1 MGSCDLMEKDQTST
15 ITQREGGFKTS
26 TADVPMADLEETLA
40 LVREI
45 HERGLENATMPEVAR
60 GTGFAHASSTPF
72 ARKIAAARHFG
83 LLGPRRAE
91 LTELAHQ
98 YLRPTEE
105 GAARNALRAAIYS
118 VPEYVRLI
126 EQYENK
132 KVNHMML
139 KNWFAKKFSLQD
151 HAASVCARS
160 FVQSLRFGG
169 LIAADEILRSG
180 VTLEDS
186 VGQKS
191 QDPVR
196 QVPIEENSNVGPG
209 EQRFVLPLDRSGT
222 RKFVAISPS
231 TITSTELKRIQ
242 DWLSFQLIVEDVQP
256 ES

>member
-1 MGSCDLMEKDQTST
+1 MEKDLTNAT
-15 ITQREGGFKTS
+15 TQREGGFKTS
-26 TADVPMADLEETLA
+26 TAEVPMADLEETLA

-45 HERGLENATMPEVAR
+45 HEKGLENATMPEVAK

-105 GAARNALRAAIYS
+105 DAARKALRSAIYS
-118 VPEYVRLI
+118 VGEYVRLI

-132 KVNHMML
+132 RVNQTML
-139 KNWFAKKFSLQD
+139 TNWFAKNFSVQD
-151 HAASVCARS
+151 QAASICARS
-160 FVQSLRFGG
+160 FIQSLRFGG
-169 LIAADEILRSG
+169 LIAADEILRG
-180 VTLEDS
+180 AAPIDDS
-186 VGQKS
+186 AAQKS
-191 QDPVR
+191 PDPVR
-196 QVPIEENSNVGPG
+196 QVRVDENSNLNPG
-209 EQRFVLPLDRSGT
+209 EQRFVLPLDRGGT
-222 RKFVAISPS
+222 RKFVAISPA